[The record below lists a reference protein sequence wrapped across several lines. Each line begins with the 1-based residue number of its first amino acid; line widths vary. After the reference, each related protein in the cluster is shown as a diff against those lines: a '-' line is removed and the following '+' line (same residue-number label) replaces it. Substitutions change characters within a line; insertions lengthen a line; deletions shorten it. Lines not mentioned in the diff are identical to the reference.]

1 MSATIYSTETLTAN
15 DEGTESLP
23 YQDPDGIWTIGIG
36 HNCEANG
43 LPPGICD
50 DAPDGLSWDDGV
62 LLFLQSRGGL
72 TPTEID
78 ALFQHDL
85 AIAAQDLAYCLPTA
99 DTLVLPRYAAM
110 IDMTFNLGRDRLL
123 KFNTFLHLMEI
134 GQYAA
139 AAQDL
144 LNNTAV
150 AKQLPERYGRLA
162 QIITS
167 GEWPT

>member
-23 YQDPDGIWTIGIG
+23 YQDPDGIWSVGVG

-43 LPPGICD
+43 LPAGICN
-50 DAPDGLSWDDGV
+50 DAPDGMNWADG
-62 LLFLQSRGGL
+62 LLTFLQNRGGL
-72 TPTEID
+72 TPAEID

-85 AIAAQDLAYCLPTA
+85 AIAAQDLIACLPNA
-99 DTLVLPRYAAM
+99 DTLILPRYAAM
-110 IDMTFNLGRDRLL
+110 IDMCFNLGRAKLL

-134 GQYAA
+134 GQFAD

-150 AKQLPERYGRLA
+150 AKQLPKRYGRLA
-162 QIITS
+162 QMIES
-167 GEWPT
+167 GEWP

>member
-1 MSATIYSTETLTAN
+1 M
-15 DEGTESLP
+15 P
-23 YQDPDGIWTIGIG
+23 YQDPDGIWTVGIG
-36 HNCEANG
+36 HNLEANG
-43 LPPGICD
+43 LPPGICG
-50 DAPDGLSWDDGV
+50 DAPDGINWDDGV
-62 LLFLQSRGGL
+62 LPFLQSRGGL

-78 ALFQHDL
+78 ALFQYDL
-85 AIAAQDLAYCLPTA
+85 TIAAQDLLVCLPNA
-99 DTLVLPRYAAM
+99 GTLVTPRYAAM
-110 IDMTFNLGRDRLL
+110 VDMVYNLGRAKLL

-150 AKQLPERYGRLA
+150 AKQLPKRYGRLA

-167 GEWPT
+167 GDWP